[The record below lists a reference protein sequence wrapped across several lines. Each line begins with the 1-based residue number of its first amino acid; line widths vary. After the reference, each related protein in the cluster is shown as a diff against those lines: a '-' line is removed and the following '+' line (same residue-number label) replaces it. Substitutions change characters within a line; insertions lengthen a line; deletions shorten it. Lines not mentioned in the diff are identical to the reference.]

1 MAVLFSEYV
10 STQSSWYSQPY
21 SVSQYLGSGKNRTKS
36 PWNLKPTI
44 WNPLMYLLFQRE
56 ITDAGWCSMRQR
68 QPCVYVCVRVHL
80 VLLLL
85 DWQINGLQ
93 ELRWAVQFSECY
105 WIEFCQYTL
114 IHSAGHMVPGTIS
127 KALNIH
133 GNACSYFKIVTI
145 I

>member
-21 SVSQYLGSGKNRTKS
+21 SVSQYLGSGKTERNHHEILNLLYENLWCIFCFRGKLQMLVDAAWDKDNRVC
-36 PWNLKPTI
+36 
-44 WNPLMYLLFQRE
+44 M
-56 ITDAGWCSMRQR
+56 C
-68 QPCVYVCVRVHL
+68 VCVFIWCCSCLTDKSMDFRSYGDHSSSVN
-80 VLLLL
+80 VT
-85 DWQINGLQ
+85 
-93 ELRWAVQFSECY
+93 
-105 WIEFCQYTL
+105 EFCQYTL

-145 I
+145 T